1 MITLKHLA
9 REFKLSPEKVRKV
22 LRSKIKKSKT
32 IRWRWYDDNDREYLK
47 AKEVITQYLVER
59 RNKL

>member
-9 REFKLSPEKVRKV
+9 REFKLSPEKVRKI

-32 IRWRWYDDNDREYLK
+32 SRWHWHTDKDKEYIK
-47 AKEVITQYLVER
+47 AKEVVTQYQAER
-59 RNKL
+59 KNKS